1 MTDRS
6 EILAWAEDNMA
17 HELAAARRQILA
29 QTETGYPDWYEWSL
43 QNWGTKWNS
52 YWFAWVSAEPIAFSF
67 CTAWSFP
74 HPIFAKLAALHPEL
88 TFDCT
93 YVDEMGN
100 FDGRS
105 VYRNGTFDE
114 DASWCREPAGEDTD
128 EDIES
133 KD

>member
-29 QTETGYPDWYEWSL
+29 QTETGYPDWYESSL
-43 QNWGTKWNS
+43 QNSGTKWNS

-88 TFDCT
+88 TFDCLMST
-93 YVDEMGN
+93 RWETSMVDQFTAMGPSMKTHR
-100 FDGRS
+100 GAES
-105 VYRNGTFDE
+105 Q
-114 DASWCREPAGEDTD
+114 REKTLTK
-128 EDIES
+128 I
-133 KD
+133 